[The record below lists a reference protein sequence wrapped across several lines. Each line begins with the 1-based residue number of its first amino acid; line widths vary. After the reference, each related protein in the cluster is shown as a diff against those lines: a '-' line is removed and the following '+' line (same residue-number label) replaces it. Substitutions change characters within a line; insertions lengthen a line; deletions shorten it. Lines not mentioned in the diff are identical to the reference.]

1 MKLVAALLGLLML
14 VSCGGDDDVVPA
26 IESTS
31 PPVVTTPPAVTPTT
45 PSVTPTTP
53 TVTPTTPSV
62 SPTTPSVT
70 PTTPACPAFTDSFGR
85 PVTCSEM
92 ALLAGANLPFVDGGG
107 GTGDGS
113 GDGGADGSA
122 GDGAPIANTVLR
134 FTDINGKQ
142 VTTTTDARGYF
153 RISLRGLKAPLLAS
167 VQRDNKP
174 WQSLLITDIVRAPA
188 NRRFY
193 TLNLTGLTD
202 VVASELAKRDGLVN
216 PQALTPAALVRQKA
230 QVPAIIAA
238 IKNTIREQIEA
249 AGLDFSTF
257 DPLNTPFEAV
267 LSDKYDVLLERL
279 IIDKDPVGGF
289 SVVAPRYGINP
300 QSPTMLPGGS
310 LDFSTNFTATFAVV
324 GGAANGLLTAA
335 GPGNT
340 TYIAPAT
347 PGIYRIVATSTAN
360 AANRATATVTVSA
373 GAGFRV
379 SGTPRI
385 APNTST
391 QLTALFND
399 MSTSAT
405 WTIEGNC
412 GTCSVNSAGL
422 FTAGS
427 TVASVRVRGTRV
439 SVPSQSDTLAITIAS
454 EVILSLNAPS
464 AITVTSSDMFTFNPT
479 ISPAGINADVSLAAA
494 PAGDAGSF
502 ITVDYFKGYLPP
514 ARAGNFAVG
523 VASVADPSK
532 TASIAVAVITTAA
545 PALAATPGA
554 PSSMRYT
561 HAAAALPD
569 GRVLMVG
576 GLADRQ
582 SNNRL
587 LTTDVFNPAT
597 GNFSAGPSLGL
608 TRPYPEAIAIDANRV
623 LVTGGEL
630 DYQTARNTA
639 EVVSLSRQVSDPT
652 PNAMSAPRIHH
663 RMVLL
668 NRGANSGKVLVMGGF
683 NGPVPY
689 GVPTWQAT
697 ASVDVFDPATDTF
710 TPSHASLRT
719 ARGMFTATMLADGRV
734 LIVGGFQPEP
744 GPLGLASAE
753 IYDPVTG
760 TFAFTG
766 SLAIARYGH
775 TATRLAD
782 GRVLVVGGINNGNTQ
797 STAEIYDPATGNFSP
812 VSSNLA
818 VTRGYHAASSLA
830 DGRVVIF
837 GGESGDFVVRGTVEV
852 FNPANQTFSPYAVM
866 STPRVR
872 ATATALTAG
881 PNAGKVLVFGGGAV
895 NTPAKAAE
903 VTP

>member
-14 VSCGGDDDVVPA
+14 VSCGGDDDVAPA
-26 IESTS
+26 AQPTS

-62 SPTTPSVT
+62 SPTTPVVT
-70 PTTPACPAFTDSFGR
+70 PTVPACPAFTDSFGR
-85 PVTCSEM
+85 AVSCTEM
-92 ALLAGANLPFVDGGG
+92 ALLAGANLPFVEGGGG
-107 GTGDGS
+107 GTGDGT

-134 FTDINGKQ
+134 FTDINGRQ

-174 WQSLLITDIVRAPA
+174 WQSLLVTDIVRAPA

-193 TLNLTGLTD
+193 TINLTGLSD
-202 VVASELAKRDGLVN
+202 VVASELAKRDGLAN
-216 PQALTPAALVRQKA
+216 PQALTPAALNRQKA
-230 QVPAIIAA
+230 QVPNVVASL
-238 IKNTIREQIEA
+238 KNLIREQIEA
-249 AGLDFSTF
+249 AGLNFADF

-267 LSDKYDVLLERL
+267 LSDRYDILLERV
-279 IIDKDPVGGF
+279 IVDKDPVGGF
-289 SVVAPRYGINP
+289 SVVTPRYGINP
-300 QSPTMLPGGS
+300 KDPTMLAGGS

-324 GGAANGLLTAA
+324 GGDVNGRVSAT
-335 GPGNT
+335 GPGNA
-340 TYIAPAT
+340 TYVAPAT
-347 PGIYRIVATSTAN
+347 PGVYRVVATSTN
-360 AANRATATVTVSA
+360 TGNRATATVTVSA
-373 GAGFRV
+373 GTGFRV
-379 SGTPRI
+379 TGAPRI

-391 QLTALFND
+391 QLTALFSEV
-399 MSTSAT
+399 STSAT

-412 GTCSVNSAGL
+412 GACSVSSAGV

-439 SVPSQSDTLAITIAS
+439 GVPTQSDTVAITIAS

-464 AITVTSSDMFTFNPT
+464 AITVTSADMFTFNPT
-479 ISPAGINADVSLAAA
+479 ISPEGINADVSLAAA

-514 ARAGNFAVG
+514 ARAGNFTIG

-532 TASIAVAVITTAA
+532 TGAISVAVTTPAA
-545 PALAATPGA
+545 TALVATPGA
-554 PSSMRYT
+554 PASMRYT

-587 LTTDVFNPAT
+587 LSTEVFNPTA
-597 GNFSAGPSLGL
+597 GSFSAGPNLGL
-608 TRPYPEAIAIDANRV
+608 ARLNLEAIAIDANRV

-639 EVVSLSRQVSDPT
+639 EVVNLSTRVSNPT
-652 PNAMSAPRIHH
+652 PNAMSALRIHH
-663 RMVLL
+663 RMVALTS
-668 NRGANSGKVLVMGGF
+668 GPNSGKVLVMGGF

-697 ASVDVFDPATDTF
+697 ASVDVFDPATDSF
-710 TPSHASLRT
+710 TPSQASLRT
-719 ARGMFTATMLADGRV
+719 ARGLFTATVLADGRV

-753 IYDPVTG
+753 IYDPVAG
-760 TFAFTG
+760 TFTFTG
-766 SLAIARYGH
+766 AMSIARYGH

-782 GRVLVVGGINNGNTQ
+782 GRVLIVGGINNSNTH
-797 STAEIYDPATGNFSP
+797 STAEIYNPATGNFSP
-812 VSSNLA
+812 VTSTLA
-818 VTRGYHAASSLA
+818 VTRAYHAAATLA
-830 DGRVVIF
+830 DGRVAIV
-837 GGESGDFVVRGTVEV
+837 GGESGEFVVRGTVEV
-852 FNPANQTFSPYAVM
+852 FDPSTQSFSPYARM
-866 STPRVR
+866 ATPRVR
-872 ATATALTAG
+872 ATATTLTTG

-895 NTPAKAAE
+895 NTPARAAE
-903 VTP
+903 LTP